1 MSDKYTQNAKRLYE
15 ASKKAGLYVNISE
28 DEFVK
33 RMGDPYDKVYQRMIY
48 QGLKSK
54 GKDYI
59 TLPEKE
65 DDLFKYIHNQSSAPS
80 AAQQTSQTKPWSAAG
95 SAGGKRQSA
104 VPLAPVKAPAIPTA
118 VEFHKSNQESVPDYT
133 DELRDFNRRLAT
145 PATVDIVDQ
154 NGKKVDELEI
164 YPLKN
169 QATRELEQARHNV
182 NLDAMPLAQLK
193 KQYAKVTQELDD
205 LEKKAKENLR
215 YSTHLPGLSYLSS
228 WHSKES
234 TPQELETLRAT
245 RNKLQSTK
253 KLIEEAII
261 SKQDGDGVG
270 AFFRGVGRG
279 ISEKFTD
286 SNTWS
291 AGLKSA
297 IDAGELLAAAEAA
310 DKGTATK
317 NQMSLLEAAALE
329 AYFQNKYKDD
339 IGYGYEAGGIAIEAI
354 PFMLEMGISPL
365 SGAGKAL
372 AKQMTKTLVKKY
384 GAGVLRKN
392 SGKYIAG
399 KAMTRHAGNVGGA
412 AGMAATSGIPGV
424 AADAKT
430 RETGQIG
437 YKHGDDYSI
446 DYGGRS
452 GGEDKLT
459 AYGKAFAART
469 IENLSEM
476 LGGWAGLDDV
486 VAASGKAISKN
497 IRKAKLGRQIYDK
510 ISNMKSTDVEKVVDE
525 IQWHGTIGEFME
537 EMYGGAINAVVVGD
551 QTLDTDDQTGLFN
564 QENLIRTALGVGLL
578 GGVISSVRTGAYFL
592 RRDKEQEKITN
603 ADTRLRELLGDE
615 WKHIKEQVEATPSE
629 QQAAAIA
636 NVLQGK
642 TPEVKSAMMNYYL
655 RHAVQQGLDE
665 AAAKREQEAAEQP
678 GLSGSHHRGSTALR
692 ERNEQELTAI
702 NDEIDLADMRINTL
716 FSDERERAAVLD
728 AAENGSADDYIATH
742 AELTEEQASA
752 IKNLESA
759 LETQTGIESALEE
772 EVQRMSEEYKAD
784 RQSKATEQGHL
795 IPIILEDGR
804 HGWLKSGDLSNAN
817 GTVYVLM
824 DGSKEAEQIHVSKIA
839 QTGTEESVDEA
850 VARYTEELREQKTAE
865 VRQLMSGQ
873 TLTAGKQVQMKLPNG
888 DISTMTITGVQPD
901 NAVTL
906 QDTSGQTVTV
916 DSQSVINWMTAAR
929 EDRLEQAAADMAASQ
944 PQTTQTPQETI
955 SADEAL
961 SGTSDAT
968 QEEAPT
974 ALSTIPVNE
983 EGEPIYES
991 VEPGVAWDAL
1001 MEQTDGNEEMAAS
1014 IASQMI
1020 ADKQA
1025 ALSAAERQKT
1035 RGGRTVAEKIAS
1047 EKERMARIEQS
1058 RKELAAWEAIAGVSA
1073 QRKAAAVAEQERA
1086 REAAIAA
1093 RKAKETEEKARREEA
1108 EPIDRE
1114 ALTGVPDI
1122 IDDTPQAARAR
1133 GYRRVNGHKVER
1145 QGVLSAIEGKAI
1157 EVKFSNDAMAT
1168 GKVAVIEADTLQ
1180 PSHIGGQRNAK
1191 HFIDEAQPKERKD
1204 QASVLSAQKI
1214 ADNIRPEEITTSV
1227 TAYTGAPTVNR
1238 RGEVIQGNSRS
1249 DALKQMWHN
1258 NNEQAAKYKQY
1269 LIDHAEEFGLR
1280 KEDIEKM
1287 EHPVLVNMI
1296 DVEDDTAISLGQYVA
1311 QDTESGGSERIK
1323 AKNTLSKMGSDI
1335 KSFANILLKTTNEE
1349 ASFAELLDNNGV
1361 DLLKWMRHKGYI
1373 TDTQYASAFDSK
1385 GNLTGEAKN
1394 DLRGIMYQSIF
1405 AGGSTQ
1411 LEEMFNAM
1419 PAKAQ
1424 KAILATAFRDYDSPA
1439 SERMI
1444 DDIQDSIRA
1453 YYALSHD
1460 AAFASAKNYAKA
1472 RMAIEGWKRQY
1483 QMDDVTGESYLPS
1496 EKFSNFALLLAAMYK
1511 GETQRVIQESF
1522 NLCYDHVQGTQ
1533 KGDMFFTP
1541 DNTPKTL
1548 AAAVKE
1554 TYNIDYDGRQREKAV
1569 PDMATDGS
1577 TAQRQGRDGAVAPGR
1592 ESETTVRSGQPGA
1605 DVQGS
1610 RPESESEVQESLRG
1624 SDEADERRAGVNR
1637 TINEERRQ
1645 EDERVGEEGMASA
1658 APASRARAED
1668 PGSTTANRDTG
1679 ATKANEAKDNG
1690 ETKENFKDRLAAAK
1704 SETETAPTASQKK
1717 AGNYKKGHIRFG
1729 GYAFTIETPQGAV
1742 RSGVDKVGKAWAV
1755 RMPFTYGYILGREGK
1770 DGDNLDMFI
1779 NDAADLDTWD
1789 GTVYIVD
1796 QVDPE
1801 TGEFDEHKVMYGFA
1815 SAEDAIRAYQKSY
1828 TPGWQGL
1835 GKISGVSKKQFD
1847 EWVASSKRKQKP
1859 FHKTRYAA
1867 EADAVTRLMQE
1878 TRQRELKMRALDW
1891 MKKTGVKVVLVDNIM
1906 QVKNKQAKQAIIEG
1920 KDVRGW
1926 YETDSGEV
1934 YIYLPNTRGAQDID
1948 KTIIHEVVAHKGMRS
1963 LLGEETY
1970 DKLCDQVWDM
1980 MSDKDRQYYERYP
1993 GVSNIE
1999 DTQQRHR
2006 AAADEYIAALAESI
2020 DLTGTEKS
2028 SWQKI
2033 VDLFRLALEQLG
2045 IKINITDEQL
2055 SALIRASY
2063 AEMVKRNDGAVG
2075 YESGSGKSEKQGV
2088 RFSVKDKY
2096 LRKREWAA
2104 RKHAA
2109 NKEVGMSN
2117 GLSEKQADLL
2127 ERLASLRHELHTS
2140 QDSYIHGNSDILKK
2154 LVNVN
2159 SKLNEVGLSM
2169 DFIPT
2174 DRSDY
2179 IDIDNID
2186 ILKELDWDNEI
2197 PESDSVEYEDWYAD
2211 TYHRIYGELEELNR
2225 NIESFLREID
2235 KRYGTEYAP
2244 TGFTRFRYTEE
2255 EQTIVD
2261 DAKKNGTRMKAPN
2274 DIRFS
2279 FKPNSGYTE
2288 RDNGTSISVRA
2299 QEAEEE
2305 GTFSAGTFRTKYG
2318 VSKAAF
2324 DILLMAGVIEN
2335 SEWHHTGKG
2344 YKETEFYSWSD
2355 SYHVRGGADTHEY
2368 NDAVCEEGSFGDIY
2382 AKNKKEIDKLVKE
2395 FGTKEWE
2402 YSSTKG
2408 LWRIPSF
2415 EEYAYKFFENE
2426 WKDYLTEEER
2436 TRLESEHSTIS
2447 TRGPEIGTAYERRVL
2462 HQDLDIKYQRIAR
2475 ERYDS
2480 EKHRTLYE
2488 ERYAKEWDENAEAE
2502 QFNANITQHNN
2513 ATNGKEKILKEIL
2526 GFFSDKT
2533 EDIEN
2538 KVIAVSSRERAI
2550 LFHERKEKKR
2560 EEIKNRYKKLTDEVK
2575 ERQRKWVDKKLK
2587 EGILERVE
2595 RVQTRPEYFLVE
2607 KEEMNG
2613 RHGWFDASRKY
2624 NLPIFY
2630 SGIDFK
2636 NKRNY
2641 NQYQKYDKEVAE
2653 INKKAVEEFNEGIR
2667 FRTANDN
2674 QDVFVSNAEQAV
2686 KGIKQEKATPQ
2697 QWKAMI
2703 QSKGGLKAGE
2713 DKWLGLS
2720 EWLDEKAKA
2729 AEANGSNKANVITKQ
2744 DVLDFIGENKIWI
2757 EEVEY
2762 GDANSNAAFAS
2773 LKEEYDQW
2781 LREEGSDYAWEQ
2793 LTDRY
2798 GDDAEIAFWDLGGE
2812 LAISNKEAATALLGE
2827 NLINSTRLEYTTEGL
2842 ENKREIA
2849 LTVPT
2854 IESWNENDDIHFG
2867 DAGQGRAVAWARFGE
2882 TVTYETIN
2890 DIQEV
2895 TEFHEPYEDVNGH
2908 DVYKPVGSFK
2918 SGDFVVY
2925 GKGRDGSM
2933 IYVVYINGKQLP
2945 VAHATLDDARNAM
2958 NEYYKENPR
2967 KLRKPLSV
2975 LVIDEIQSK
2984 RHQEGR
2990 EQGYA
2995 PKKTVTK
3002 DMLREARAKENQMRT
3017 ALEEKYGK
3025 PFDGELPVSERAEA
3039 RRQWVANL
3047 SEEDRSAWMNQR
3059 ELVENY
3065 LERLDEQSVGI
3076 PDAPFEK
3083 NWHELA
3089 MKRMLRL
3096 AAEEGFDK
3104 VAWTKGEQQADRY
3117 QLSAVVD
3124 HISYFENEDGTLD
3137 ARAYSPYGGYQPIG
3151 KTWEEVERYVGKDIA
3166 KKMQEGV
3173 SESTENLTWGMGRD
3187 GNNIV
3192 KEYKTISGDNL
3203 KVGGEGMK
3211 GFYDKMLPSFM
3222 NKYGKKWGV
3231 KVGEVELPE
3240 LEESGRTMW
3249 SVDVTP
3255 EMKESVM
3262 EGQVMFRTKKS
3273 FEAGDGY
3280 GVTKRTVDNY
3290 YESKELVTGEYQTP
3304 HQLLEAV
3311 RNKHEEYAWKMNDDA
3326 TEIECLGRWN
3336 ELLPK
3341 KNGRNDKNHSK
3352 RIAKKTERAKAMI
3365 GDVAKMLGL
3374 DVEVLEDTDNLTG
3387 KKKTAKGWYD
3397 VTTGK
3402 ITVVLPNHTSS
3413 ADVMATLLHEGVAH
3427 HGLRKMFGEEFDN
3440 MLDNVYEMTWAQGKI
3455 NAIAGE
3461 NASKERIREATEEYL
3476 ASLAEDMNFEKA
3488 TEQKW
3493 WRYIKGAFVS
3503 MLRKA
3508 GVTVN
3513 VWLTDNELR
3522 YMLWRSYQ
3530 NLKETSEKRTALE
3543 TMNDYKMQKK
3553 LDVYDGTGRIEPA
3566 VGVAED
3572 IRLRF
3577 VDGMSARDNGT
3588 RFSISSDE
3596 KDRIRRETQAD
3607 DTYMKAPNGRPTRLE
3622 ETDWLVS
3629 KTEGFREWLRPLQ
3642 ERTDIS
3648 YDRSIVWD
3656 SNGDVTRGVVHAYL
3670 NRPEMPERPV
3680 QRGNESTIAYL
3691 RRLTTYEA
3699 AMRMYPQDAWTWL
3712 RNVDNVLT
3720 TVEEP
3725 TPDRDTFMNAARERY
3740 YRDLAKWKKANG
3752 LKPED
3757 TRPLQPVLLTDYDAD
3772 STREKPKYD
3781 NKTVGED
3788 IRLILG
3794 GAEELR
3800 QETAAW
3806 RKDTAIW
3813 ATAPQWEDY
3822 REEANDEY
3830 NIAVSAWNARRHPL
3844 SLKNQ
3849 AWAMAATLAKARH
3862 AAARQKRYDRSTVK
3876 TIVDYIHSY
3885 MRMGYLDKA
3894 TRGEVSRVL
3903 SAVKNVTGA
3912 RDVSEYINKILNI
3925 VTDVQIRNMEAA
3937 IDKLASVRALKQN
3950 VSGFNVQGKLAVK
3963 GQVTLQVFKENREA
3977 SPEKINAEIDD
3988 IIARMSENPELQPML
4003 DPELD
4008 GLYLAQQYVKVRV
4021 TKQQGQDLSKEKRAT
4036 QQSHAG
4042 SGLQHSERKKVIREM
4057 ENAIIDSKIAYI
4069 REMSL
4074 FIGALSDMINDSMS
4088 EAKEFRERE
4097 KLRVENIFSAAMSD
4111 LRDVD
4116 GSYYNDIAY
4125 LEGRKEVN
4133 TSLKRAI
4140 LNSMPMRFLTS
4151 SLPTF
4156 EQFMRLFGRRAA
4168 NGEGRLYKHFMRK
4181 WQQSVNNEWTGV
4193 KEAKSILDQKV
4204 EEVFDGKISRWSDL
4218 YTIDRKLDNI
4228 TLVWRDRD
4236 SNKPFVIS
4244 QGQALYL
4251 YMISKMS
4258 DGLMKLE
4265 KMGIDESDIL
4275 RLSDEIDH
4283 RLVILADWLQE
4294 KFLPERRVKYNK
4306 VHERFFG
4313 APMSA
4318 IEDYFPIRILSR
4330 ARLQEEDVTQQ
4341 NNSTLPGTGTGA
4353 LVNRT
4358 KNSLPIDIKN
4368 ANALSVVIEHIEE
4381 MEHWAAFCEF
4391 NKDLNTLL
4399 SFTAFR
4405 NKVQNMSTIYG
4416 TGEELWQTFKDSA
4429 SLAAGVYAPKTG
4441 MADKFI
4447 NNISHGIAA
4456 SKIAW
4461 RLYTAIKQILSAP
4474 AFIADAR
4481 IDKFAK
4487 NMIDIRG
4494 SWQWAEENMPMWR
4507 KRWHG
4512 RELGDT
4518 RLMKD
4523 PSLWKLFREGIT
4535 QKIIYWGMMP
4545 NAFVDAVSCAV
4556 GARSVYES
4564 TYERLVRYGYSP
4576 VEARQQ
4582 ALLAAENSFN
4592 LTQQSNEGAYITAI
4606 QKDRTL
4612 AANMMTLFKN
4622 NSFAYGRQ
4630 LVEASRQ
4637 LARMMSGSYK
4647 RLCISYMEGMMI
4659 EDGLT
4664 EEQASAA
4671 ARKEY
4676 YRTIRRNMIRVG
4688 LFSVGLTTLWNLGAN
4703 AIYLLAGDDDDEK
4716 DTMTTDAIL
4725 KGMLGGPIEGL
4736 AGGSAISD
4744 LIGILATADGV
4755 NTDRLRN
4762 YSLLTTPFFS
4772 DIQNVARK
4780 MSYDV
4785 PGGIED
4791 ISTLLFSS
4799 ALGVNPKTLTDAAI
4813 AIADYSEG
4821 DMETAEEIA
4830 LLLMRIFQVG
4840 TATTD
4845 NWYIDELG
4853 LNSDEARKMSYD
4865 ELARRYTVYKA
4876 RKNNLVAS
4884 IVGGDA
4890 RAEKLMKAFD
4900 EKVAT
4905 RIKRLSDEEIEK
4917 NWNSSESVKERQLLD
4932 KELRSR
4938 QGYPART
4945 TSKNKEHER
4954 LWIKNKTYGDHVAEL
4969 KAEDIRRSNKPYNT
4983 EYNRRKHEEN
4993 EASAE
4998 AYYQNHKEEIDRY
5011 RAVNKTLRKVSE
5023 LKKSLTG
5030 GSEDASTT
5038 AKIRELLKA
5047 ATEQ

>member
-33 RMGDPYDKVYQRMIY
+33 RMADPYDKVYQRMIY

-215 YSTHLPGLSYLSS
+215 YSTHLPGLPYLSS

-286 SNTWS
+286 SDTWS
-291 AGLKSA
+291 AGLKST
-297 IDAGELLAAAEAA
+297 IDAGVLLAAAEAA

-317 NQMSLLEAAALE
+317 RQMSLLEAAALE

-399 KAMTRHAGNVGGA
+399 KAMTRLAGNVGGA

-469 IENLSEM
+469 INNLSEM

-486 VAASGKAISKN
+486 VTASGKAISKN

-510 ISNMKSTDVEKVVDE
+510 ISNMKSTDVVKVVDKFLGKT
-525 IQWHGTIGEFME
+525 QWHGTIGEFME

-642 TPEVKSAMMNYYL
+642 TPEVKSTMMNYYL

-772 EVQRMSEEYKAD
+772 EVQRMAEEYKAD

-804 HGWLKSGDLSNAN
+804 NGWLKSGDLSNAN

-824 DGSKEAEQIHVSKIA
+824 DGSKEAAQIHVSKIA
-839 QTGTEESVDEA
+839 QTGTKESVDEA

-1058 RKELAAWEAIAGVSA
+1058 RKELAAWETIAGVSA

-1108 EPIDRE
+1108 ERIDRE
-1114 ALTGVPDI
+1114 ALTGVPDM

-1238 RGEVIQGNSRS
+1238 RGEAIQGNSRS

-1460 AAFASAKNYAKA
+1460 AAFASAKNYAEA

-1828 TPGWQGL
+1828 SPGWQGL

-1948 KTIIHEVVAHKGMRS
+1948 ETIIHEVVAHKGMRS

-1980 MSDKDRQYYERYP
+1980 MSDKDKQYYERYP

-2088 RFSVKDKY
+2088 RFRV
-2096 LRKREWAA
+2096 
-2104 RKHAA
+2104 
-2109 NKEVGMSN
+2109 
-2117 GLSEKQADLL
+2117 
-2127 ERLASLRHELHTS
+2127 S
-2140 QDSYIHGNSDILKK
+2140 QT
-2154 LVNVN
+2154 
-2159 SKLNEVGLSM
+2159 
-2169 DFIPT
+2169 P
-2174 DRSDY
+2174 
-2179 IDIDNID
+2179 
-2186 ILKELDWDNEI
+2186 
-2197 PESDSVEYEDWYAD
+2197 
-2211 TYHRIYGELEELNR
+2211 GE
-2225 NIESFLREID
+2225 
-2235 KRYGTEYAP
+2235 
-2244 TGFTRFRYTEE
+2244 
-2255 EQTIVD
+2255 
-2261 DAKKNGTRMKAPN
+2261 
-2274 DIRFS
+2274 
-2279 FKPNSGYTE
+2279 
-2288 RDNGTSISVRA
+2288 
-2299 QEAEEE
+2299 
-2305 GTFSAGTFRTKYG
+2305 
-2318 VSKAAF
+2318 
-2324 DILLMAGVIEN
+2324 
-2335 SEWHHTGKG
+2335 
-2344 YKETEFYSWSD
+2344 
-2355 SYHVRGGADTHEY
+2355 
-2368 NDAVCEEGSFGDIY
+2368 
-2382 AKNKKEIDKLVKE
+2382 
-2395 FGTKEWE
+2395 
-2402 YSSTKG
+2402 
-2408 LWRIPSF
+2408 
-2415 EEYAYKFFENE
+2415 
-2426 WKDYLTEEER
+2426 
-2436 TRLESEHSTIS
+2436 
-2447 TRGPEIGTAYERRVL
+2447 
-2462 HQDLDIKYQRIAR
+2462 
-2475 ERYDS
+2475 
-2480 EKHRTLYE
+2480 
-2488 ERYAKEWDENAEAE
+2488 
-2502 QFNANITQHNN
+2502 
-2513 ATNGKEKILKEIL
+2513 
-2526 GFFSDKT
+2526 
-2533 EDIEN
+2533 
-2538 KVIAVSSRERAI
+2538 
-2550 LFHERKEKKR
+2550 
-2560 EEIKNRYKKLTDEVK
+2560 
-2575 ERQRKWVDKKLK
+2575 
-2587 EGILERVE
+2587 
-2595 RVQTRPEYFLVE
+2595 
-2607 KEEMNG
+2607 
-2613 RHGWFDASRKY
+2613 FDAT
-2624 NLPIFY
+2624 F
-2630 SGIDFK
+2630 
-2636 NKRNY
+2636 
-2641 NQYQKYDKEVAE
+2641 
-2653 INKKAVEEFNEGIR
+2653 KKAVEERGIVAPMLSEANINVVEVPKHGFTGNLKEARKQAGDWAVENYVGKEFDLPDNSGKYIISKNAINKYLDKSAFDKSETAAIHLSALKALPNIISNSIETEIHADYVKKGNEGRSAENGINR
-2667 FRTANDN
+2667 TDLLVHRMYGAINIDGNMYRVKTTIYEFRDAKTANVPHSYEVTKIELMEDSSVTPNDGIDRQLNRSTNSISVAKLLKDVEKSYEPGKKVLAESEDLTFEQEKGGKISFSVKPLVGNRNLTKGLRELEEGETCQVERIFTENKNFEFSSVNKVESYDDIAYIFKQLEDEAVENSFAVLVKRGKPTVIHLGMGNYTATMVN
-2674 QDVFVSNAEQAV
+2674 QGVLNVAVNRVKPDKIYFVHNHPSGQLRASNEDILVWQNLWEQYGSKLANGIIINTRSGKYGIFNDERSFDIATPSTSDADSKPLKVYSFNKQVFSKDYKPEGQIFSSEDVAKFVSSHRLGDRQKLGLILANNKEITGNIFLPYSEITTYNARAIANDIIYYTSVMGGTRAFMFGNVPLKDIQHKGISDLVAEFSGLRLLDYIEIDGGRYKSAADEGVRFSVANNNQEIFVSNAEQAV

-2720 EWLDEKAKA
+2720 EWLDEQATAKR
-2729 AEANGSNKANVITKQ
+2729 SLTKQ
-2744 DVLDFIGENKIWI
+2744 EVLDFIGENKIQI

-2762 GDANSNAAFAS
+2762 SDASSNDAFTS

-2781 LREEGSDYAWEQ
+2781 LREGGYDYAWEQ

-2798 GDDAEIAFWDLGGE
+2798 GDDAEIAFTDLAGE
-2812 LAISNKEAATALLGE
+2812 LTIGNEEAADALLGE
-2827 NLINSTRLEYTTEGL
+2827 NVINSTRLDYTTEGL

-2854 IESWNENDDIHFG
+2854 IESWNESDDIHFG
-2867 DAGQGRAVAWARFGE
+2867 DAGQGRAVAWVRFGE
-2882 TVTYETIN
+2882 TITYETI
-2890 DIQEV
+2890 DDVQEV
-2895 TEFHEPYEDVNGH
+2895 TEFHKPYENVNRR

-2918 SGDFVVY
+2918 SGDYVVH
-2925 GKGRDGSM
+2925 GKGRDGNM
-2933 IYVVYINGKQLP
+2933 IYVVYINDKQLP

-3076 PDAPFEK
+3076 PDAPFDK

-3240 LEESGRTMW
+3240 LEEAGRTMW

-3280 GVTKRTVDNY
+3280 GVTKRTADNY

-3311 RNKHEEYAWKMNDDA
+3311 RNKHEEYAWKMDDDA
-3326 TEIECLGRWN
+3326 TKIECLGRWD
-3336 ELLPK
+3336 ELLPKTK
-3341 KNGRNDKNHSK
+3341 KNGRNDKNHNE

-3374 DVEVLEDTDNLTG
+3374 DVEVIENTEDLTD
-3387 KKKTAKGWYD
+3387 KKKSAKGWYE
-3397 VTTGK
+3397 VANGK
-3402 ITVVLPNHTSS
+3402 IVVVLPNHTSN

-3427 HGLRKMFGEEFDN
+3427 YGLRKMFGEDFDN
-3440 MLDNVYEMTWAQGKI
+3440 MLDNVYEMSWAQEKI
-3455 NAIAGE
+3455 DALAGE
-3461 NASKERIREATEEYL
+3461 NASKEQIREATEEYL

-3543 TMNDYKMQKK
+3543 TMDDYKMQKK
-3553 LDVYDGTGRIEPA
+3553 LDVFDGTGRIEPA

-3622 ETDWLVS
+3622 ESDWLVS

-3725 TPDRDTFMNAARERY
+3725 TPDRGTFMNAAGERY

-3830 NIAVSAWNARRHPL
+3830 NIAVSAWNARRYPL

-3925 VTDVQIRNMEAA
+3925 VTDVQIRNMEAV

-4008 GLYLAQQYVKVRV
+4008 GLYLAQQYVKVRAA
-4021 TKQQGQDLSKEKRAT
+4021 KQQGQDLSKEKRAT
-4036 QQSHAG
+4036 QQSHTG

-4218 YTIDRKLDNI
+4218 YTIDQKLDNI

-4716 DTMTTDAIL
+4716 DTMATDAIL